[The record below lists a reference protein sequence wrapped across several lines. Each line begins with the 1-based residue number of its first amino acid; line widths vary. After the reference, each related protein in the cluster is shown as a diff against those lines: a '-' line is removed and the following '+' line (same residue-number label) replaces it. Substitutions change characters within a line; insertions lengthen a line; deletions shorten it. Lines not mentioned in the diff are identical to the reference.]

1 MKILHTSDW
10 HLGQYFLGKSRQ
22 NEHKQ
27 FLDWLLVCAC
37 ENQVDAI
44 IVAGDIFDT
53 GSPPSYAR
61 ELYNQ
66 FVEDLQATKIKLI
79 IIGGNHDSVATLG
92 ESKGLLK
99 LLNTFVIPGVMSNQD
114 EQVITLTDKNKQPI
128 AMICAV
134 PFLRARDLQF
144 SQAGLSGKQKQA
156 SLQQAITEHYQ
167 GIYDLAKAQRKVIGK
182 KIPIIATGHLATVGA
197 KTSDSVRDIYIGT
210 LESFSSNNFPPADYI
225 ALGHIHRAQ
234 KVGKTEHIRYCGS
247 PITLSFDELNSTKK
261 VLLVE
266 FEEDKLQ
273 EIKEINIPCFQQL
286 KQIKGDLAEIE
297 KKLDDLDSKLEGNIW
312 LDIEVSTE
320 DYLGD
325 LHQRIESMV
334 ADKPLEVLKL
344 RRKKQQKL
352 KSLGQVEKETLQEL
366 TPLDVLNQR
375 LAEEQWDSKEQKK
388 LKKQITKAFN
398 SIVEDLHE
406 NP

>member
-27 FLDWLLVCAC
+27 FLEWLLVCAS
-37 ENQVDAI
+37 EQQVDAI

-66 FVEDLQATKIKLI
+66 FIEDLQKTGIKLI
-79 IIGGNHDSVATLG
+79 IVGGNHDSVATLS

-99 LLNTFVIPGVMSNQD
+99 LLNTFVIPGVMTNQD
-114 EQVITLTDKNKQPI
+114 EQIITITDKNRQPI
-128 AMICAV
+128 AIVCAI
-134 PFLRARDLQF
+134 PFLRARDLHF
-144 SQAGLSGKQKQA
+144 SQAGESGKQKQA
-156 SLQQAITEHYQ
+156 SLQQVITDHYQ
-167 GIYDLAKAQRKVIGK
+167 NIYQLALAQRKVIDK

-210 LESFSSNNFPPADYI
+210 LESYSSNNFPPADYI

-247 PITLSFDELNSTKK
+247 PIPLSFDELNKDKK

-266 FEEDKLQ
+266 FEEDRLKHVE
-273 EIKEINIPCFQQL
+273 EIKIPCFQQL
-286 KQIKGDLAEIE
+286 KQIKGNLAEIE
-297 KKLDDLDSKLEGNIW
+297 KQVNALDENIW
-312 LDIEVSTE
+312 LDIEVSSE

-325 LHQRIESMV
+325 LYQRIETLV
-334 ADKPLEVLKL
+334 ENKPLEVLKL
-344 RRKKQQKL
+344 RRKKQQSL
-352 KSLGQVEKETLQEL
+352 KSITTTEKETLHEL

-375 LAEEQWDSKEQKK
+375 LHEEDWSSKEQRAI
-388 LKKQITKAFN
+388 KKQIIQAFN
-398 SIVEDLHE
+398 QIVEELHE

>member
-27 FLDWLLVCAC
+27 FIDWLLVCAC

-66 FVEDLQATKIKLI
+66 FIEDLQATGIKLI
-79 IIGGNHDSVATLG
+79 VVGGNHDSVATLA

-99 LLNTFVIPGVMSNQD
+99 LLNTFVVPGVMVNKD

-167 GIYDLAKAQRKVIGK
+167 QIYDLAKAQRKIIGK

-197 KTSDSVRDIYIGT
+197 KTTDSVRDIYIGT
-210 LESFSSNNFPPADYI
+210 LESFSSSNFPAADYI

-234 KVGKTEHIRYCGS
+234 VVGKSKHIRYCGS
-247 PITLSFDELNSTKK
+247 PIALSFDEVNSSKK

-266 FEEDKLQ
+266 FDEDKLKQ
-273 EIKEINIPCFQQL
+273 VKEINVPCFQQL

-297 KKLDDLDSKLEGNIW
+297 KQLSELEGNIW
-312 LDIEVSTE
+312 LDIEVSSE

-325 LHQRIESMV
+325 LHQRIEAMV
-334 ADKPLEVLKL
+334 DATDLEVLKL
-344 RRKKQQKL
+344 RRKKQQNL
-352 KSLGQVEKETLQEL
+352 KSITQAQKETLQEL

-375 LAEEQWDSKEQKK
+375 LDEELWDSKERKS
-388 LKKQITKAFN
+388 LKKSISKVFN
-398 SIVEDLHE
+398 QIVEELHE
-406 NP
+406 NS

>member
-27 FLDWLLVCAC
+27 FLDWLLECAKK
-37 ENQVDAI
+37 NQVDAI

-66 FVEDLQATKIKLI
+66 FIEDLQATKIKLI
-79 IIGGNHDSVATLG
+79 IVGGNHDSVATLG

-99 LLNTFVIPGVMSNQD
+99 LLNTYVVPGVMANLD
-114 EQVITLTDKNKQPI
+114 EQVITLTDKNKKPV

-210 LESFSSNNFPPADYI
+210 LESFSSNNFPPVDYI

-266 FEEDKLQ
+266 FDEDKLQ
-273 EIKEINIPCFQQL
+273 GVKEINVPCFQQL

-297 KKLDDLDSKLEGNIW
+297 KQLDDLDSKLEGNIW

-325 LHQRIESMV
+325 LHQRIECMV

-352 KSLGQVEKETLQEL
+352 KSLAHVEKETLQEL
-366 TPLDVLNQR
+366 TPLDVLTQR
-375 LAEEQWDSKEQKK
+375 LAEEEWDSKEQKK
-388 LKKQITKAFN
+388 LKKHITQAFN

>member
-66 FVEDLQATKIKLI
+66 FIEDLQKTNITLI
-79 IIGGNHDSVATLG
+79 IVGGNHDSVATLG

-114 EQVITLTDKNKQPI
+114 EQVITLTDKNKQAI
-128 AMICAV
+128 AMVCAV

-156 SLQQAITEHYQ
+156 DLQQAIAEHYQ
-167 GIYDLAKAQRKVIGK
+167 QIYNLAKAQRQVIGT

-247 PITLSFDELNSTKK
+247 PITLSFDELNSVKK

-266 FEEDKLQ
+266 FDEEKLQ
-273 EIKEINIPCFQQL
+273 KIKEIEVPCFQQL

-297 KKLDDLDSKLEGNIW
+297 KQLSELKGDIW

-334 ADKPLEVLKL
+334 ADKPLEILKL
-344 RRKKQQKL
+344 RRKKKQKL
-352 KSLGQVEKETLQEL
+352 KSLAQIEKETLQEL

-375 LAEEQWDSKEQKK
+375 LAEEDWSSKEQKTI
-388 LKKQITKAFN
+388 KKQITKAFN
-398 SIVEDLHE
+398 KIVEGLHE

>member
-10 HLGQYFLGKSRQ
+10 HLGQYFLGKSRL

-27 FLDWLLVCAC
+27 FLDWLLVCAQY
-37 ENQVDAI
+37 NQVDAI

-66 FVEDLQATKIKLI
+66 FIEDLQATRIKLI
-79 IIGGNHDSVATLG
+79 IVGGNHDSVATLG

-99 LLNTFVIPGVMSNQD
+99 MLNTFVIPGVMTNCD
-114 EQVITLTDKNKQPI
+114 EQVITLTDINKQPI
-128 AMICAV
+128 AMICAI
-134 PFLRARDLQF
+134 PFLRSRDLQF

-167 GIYDLAKAQRKVIGK
+167 GIYELAKAQRKVIDK

-197 KTSDSVRDIYIGT
+197 KTSDSARDIYIGT

-247 PITLSFDELNSTKK
+247 PITLSFDELNSDKK

-266 FEEDKLQ
+266 FNEDKFHGV
-273 EIKEINIPCFQQL
+273 KEINIPCFQQL
-286 KQIKGDLAEIE
+286 KQIKGDLTEIE
-297 KKLDDLDSKLEGNIW
+297 TQLNELEGDIW

-325 LHQRIESMV
+325 LHQRIQSMV

-352 KSLGQVEKETLQEL
+352 KSLSQVEKETLQEL
-366 TPLDVLNQR
+366 TPADVLNQR
-375 LAEEQWDSKEQKK
+375 LAQEQWDSKERKII
-388 LKKQITKAFN
+388 KKQITKAFN

>member
-27 FLDWLLVCAC
+27 FLDWLLVCAQDK
-37 ENQVDAI
+37 QVDAI
-44 IVAGDIFDT
+44 IVAGDVFDT

-66 FVEDLQATKIKLI
+66 FIEDLQASKIKLI
-79 IIGGNHDSVATLG
+79 IVGGNHDSVATLG

-99 LLNTFVIPGVMSNQD
+99 MLNTYVIPGVMSNLD
-114 EQVITLTDKNKQPI
+114 EQVIALTDKNKHPI

-144 SQAGLSGKQKQA
+144 SQAGLTGKQKQT

-167 GIYDLAKAQRKVIGK
+167 QIYDLAKVQRQVIGK

-210 LESFSSNNFPPADYI
+210 LDSFSSNNFPPADYI

-247 PITLSFDELNSTKK
+247 PIALSFDELNSDKK

-266 FEEDKLQ
+266 FNEDKLNAVT
-273 EIKEINIPCFQQL
+273 ELKIPCFQHL

-297 KKLDDLDSKLEGNIW
+297 KKLNELEGTIW
-312 LDIEVSTE
+312 LDIEVSSE

-334 ADKPLEVLKL
+334 AGTSLAVLKL
-344 RRKKQQKL
+344 RRKKKQKL
-352 KSLGQVEKETLQEL
+352 KSISQVQKESLQEL
-366 TPLDVLNQR
+366 TPLDVFNQR
-375 LAEEQWDSKEQKK
+375 LSEEDWSSPTQKAV
-388 LKKQITKAFN
+388 KKQITKAFN
-398 SIVEDLHE
+398 SIVEDCHE